1 MTGLDPT
8 VAAAL
13 LTAGAAVVG
22 GGLTLLGLYITRGTE
37 TRKLLTDVPQ
47 GYALLVNELQEER
60 IGLRVEMARLVER
73 DTHRETELG
82 SMRARLR
89 GLEAGQDADRKLIEI
104 LREHIADLRSALRRA
119 GIVPP
124 PAPDGSGVD
133 DAGGHST
140 TVTVTQT

>member
-1 MTGLDPT
+1 VRWEEAVTGLDPT

-89 GLEAGQDADRKLIEI
+89 GLEAGQDADRKLISA
-104 LREHIADLRSALRRA
+104 RRSAAPGSCRRRRRT
-119 GIVPP
+119 GP
-124 PAPDGSGVD
+124 GW
-133 DAGGHST
+133 T
-140 TVTVTQT
+140 TRVGTRPRSR